1 MSNKEMT
8 TTPTRMS
15 KKMKNQ
21 IGTQRTGEEWA
32 VRRLARIK
40 LPRLQNDNQKQIKP
54 GCAKTDGKE
63 SSHEF
68 TKPAKKSKR
77 ESSRKEPRVSSKGE
91 ALTLE
96 SGRNPVHTPGA
107 NH

>member
-1 MSNKEMT
+1 VNDMSNKEMT

-40 LPRLQNDNQKQIKP
+40 LPRLQNDNQKQIEP
-54 GCAKTDGKE
+54 GA
-63 SSHEF
+63 HENRWKGIF
-68 TKPAKKSKR
+68 TRKR
-77 ESSRKEPRVSSKGE
+77 EASEEIEERIEQKGTE
-91 ALTLE
+91 AE
-96 SGRNPVHTPGA
+96 QQR
-107 NH
+107 